1 MSQTKEIKALI
12 RALKAQGFTVE
23 FPRGEAGRCRVTS
36 PSGAPVVM
44 PGPRQRVSAR
54 GLENARAQL
63 RRIGADL

>member
-1 MSQTKEIKALI
+1 MSQTKEIKDLI

-23 FPRGEAGRCRVTS
+23 FPHGNRRRCRVTS

-44 PGPRQRVSAR
+44 PGPGQRVSAR
-54 GLENARAQL
+54 GLQNARAQL